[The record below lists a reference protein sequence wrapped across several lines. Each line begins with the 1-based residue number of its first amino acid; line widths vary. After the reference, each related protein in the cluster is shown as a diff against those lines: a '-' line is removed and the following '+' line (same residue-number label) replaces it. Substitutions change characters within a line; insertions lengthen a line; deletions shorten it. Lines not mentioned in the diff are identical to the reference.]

1 MLFYEDIF
9 IALRK
14 EGIGY
19 VVVGGLAVVLHG
31 VVRLTADLD
40 LIVAL
45 EKNNIQKFIRVMEK
59 LGYRPKAPVNAL
71 DLADAKKR
79 QIWIHEK
86 NMKTFSFYHR
96 KDQYKLV
103 DVFVTEPIP
112 FKLLNKNKKMIKAG
126 RIVIPICSMEHLVKL
141 KKIACRPQDLADIA
155 ALKKIKK

>member
-9 IALRK
+9 IALKK
-14 EGIGY
+14 EGIDY

-45 EKNNIQKFIRVMEK
+45 KKENIQKFTQVMKK
-59 LGYRPKAPVNAL
+59 LGYQSKAPVNAL
-71 DLADAKKR
+71 DLGDSEKR

-86 NMKTFSFYHR
+86 NMKVFSFYHQ
-96 KDQYKLV
+96 KNHHKLV

-112 FKLLNKNKKMIKAG
+112 FKSINKNKKMIKAG
-126 RIVIPICSMEHLVKL
+126 RIEIPICSMEHLIKL
-141 KKIACRPQDLADIA
+141 KKIAGRPQDLADIE
-155 ALKKIKK
+155 ALKKLKK